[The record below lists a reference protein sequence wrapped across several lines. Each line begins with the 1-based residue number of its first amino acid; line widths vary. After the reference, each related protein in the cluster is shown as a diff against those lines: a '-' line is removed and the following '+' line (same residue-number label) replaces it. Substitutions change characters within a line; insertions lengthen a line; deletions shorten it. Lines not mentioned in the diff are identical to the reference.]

1 MSQAS
6 EPLPVILVSKVEQR
20 PLAEKW
26 LIDQLWSASGVGIV
40 GGQARTYKTWLAAD
54 LALAVAAGT
63 SALGRFEA
71 KTRGPVLVFAAE
83 DDPPAMR
90 VRFEAVAE
98 ARGVRLD
105 STPLFLIDVPELCLN
120 DQRQLESLKMTVQ
133 RHRPRLLVLDPFV
146 RLVRGLDENS
156 AHDVSAILGALR
168 GIQRAFDVSVMLVH
182 HMRKSPS
189 SHPGHQLRGSSDF
202 AAWSDSAL
210 YLTRQGDNRLLTIE
224 HRAAPAPDPILVR
237 LDTTPAP
244 HLAVRDDNGDNR
256 AQALNAK
263 DPLHAAI
270 LRRLSAS
277 PRPQT
282 TSHLRDQLRVRKAT
296 LYDALKQL
304 ANTGLVVRH
313 EQGGWLLPN
322 RPDTT

>member
-1 MSQAS
+1 MSRGS
-6 EPLPVILVSKVEQR
+6 EPLPVILVAKVEQR

-40 GGQARTYKTWLAAD
+40 GGQARTYKTWLAVD

-120 DQRQLESLKMTVQ
+120 DQRQLERLKTTVH

-237 LDTTPAP
+237 LDTTPVP

-256 AQALNAK
+256 SQALNAK

-277 PRPQT
+277 PRSQT

-304 ANTGLVVRH
+304 ADSGLVVRH
-313 EQGGWLLPN
+313 EQGGWSLPN
-322 RPDTT
+322 RSDKT

>member
-1 MSQAS
+1 MSPVS
-6 EPLPVILVSKVEQR
+6 EALPVVLVSKVEPR
-20 PLAEKW
+20 PAAEKW
-26 LIDQLWSASGVGIV
+26 LIDQLWAASGVGIV

-54 LALAVAAGT
+54 IALAVAAGT

-71 KTRGPVLVFAAE
+71 RIHGPVLVFAAE
-83 DDPPAMR
+83 DDPPTMR

-98 ARGVRLD
+98 ARGVRLAN
-105 STPLFLIDVPELCLN
+105 TPLFLIDVPELCLN
-120 DQRQLESLKMTVQ
+120 DPRQLERLATTVQ
-133 RHRPRLLVLDPFV
+133 RHKPRLLVLDPFV

-156 AHDVSAILGALR
+156 AHDVSGILGALR
-168 GIQRAFDVSVMLVH
+168 GIQRTFDVAVMLVH

-210 YLTRQGDNRLLTIE
+210 YLTRQGDERLLTIE
-224 HRAAPAPDPILVR
+224 HRAAAAPEPIVVR

-244 HLAVRDDNGDNR
+244 HLAVREDNGDKR
-256 AQALNAK
+256 AAVTAE

-282 TSHLRDQLRVRKAT
+282 TSHLRDRLHVRNAT
-296 LYDALKQL
+296 LTEALKEL
-304 ANTGLVVRH
+304 AACGRIVH
-313 EQGGWLLPN
+313 GEQGGWSLPEK
-322 RPDTT
+322 T

>member
-1 MSQAS
+1 MSPVS
-6 EPLPVILVSKVEQR
+6 EALPVIHVSKIEPR
-20 PLAEKW
+20 PIAERW

-63 SALGRFEA
+63 SALGRFQA
-71 KTRGPVLVFAAE
+71 KIRGPVLVFAAE

-98 ARGVRLD
+98 ARGVRLA
-105 STPLFLIDVPELCLN
+105 STDLFLIDLPELCLN
-120 DQRQLESLKMTVQ
+120 DPRQLERLTTTVQ
-133 RHRPRLLVLDPFV
+133 RLKPRLLVLDPFV

-168 GIQRAFDVSVMLVH
+168 GIQRAFDVAVMLIH

-210 YLTRQGDNRLLTIE
+210 YLTRQGDERLVTIE
-224 HRAAPAPDPILVR
+224 HRAAPAPEPIRVR
-237 LDTTPAP
+237 LDTAPAP
-244 HLAVRDDNGDNR
+244 HLVVCEDNSDKR
-256 AQALNAK
+256 VAIAAE

-270 LRRLSAS
+270 LRRLSDS

-282 TSHLRDQLRVRKAT
+282 TSHLRDRLRIRNAT
-296 LYDALKQL
+296 LLDALKEL
-304 ANTGLVVRH
+304 AACGLVVRG
-313 EQGGWLLPN
+313 EQGGWSLP
-322 RPDTT
+322 DHAEKT